1 MAEGGYEEGIL
12 EFDDIANIN
21 LGLEEAQNHGDEDK
35 QNIPALSLCGGGEEI
50 DKNNPLVDTPNELI
64 KAAQCEANNLKEE
77 SHICE
82 HNDIT
87 DLDIERINAEIN
99 IVKEAHKKLLEEK
112 NDLIE
117 SLQSGTFMV
126 QDVIE
131 EAAELERKRDE
142 LQNQVKATCAQLR
155 IETQDIQETKESTKE
170 DLTEQARLL
179 NIEVEKNKKLKR
191 KKEQMLQGLQS
202 EYSTNNCILTQ
213 LLKQK
218 ELNGKDPVIANVLDK
233 AVDICELQDEI
244 TQEALA
250 LKNTIEDDLE
260 ATRNQVKV
268 IESANSELTKT
279 VLTEEMEIQ
288 SMTARL
294 KEVQEK
300 KKEQTKKLEYLRSTF
315 DKIER
320 NKHNKD
326 LGTAAMVTESKEVE
340 AAMQESYAAH
350 EEILSI
356 LKQQQ
361 VEVLTDFDKQL
372 EAVKRTKPRQQQKSS
387 GKKVNK

>member
-12 EFDDIANIN
+12 EFDDITNIN
-21 LGLEEAQNHGDEDK
+21 LGLEETVNHGDEDK
-35 QNIPALSLCGGGEEI
+35 PNILALNLCFGGREI
-50 DKNNPLVDTPNELI
+50 DKNNSLADTPNAII
-64 KAAQCEANNLKEE
+64 KATQCEENNVKEE
-77 SHICE
+77 SHNCE
-82 HNDIT
+82 HDEIT

-112 NDLIE
+112 NVLIE

-155 IETQDIQETKESTKE
+155 IETQDIQEAKESTKE

-179 NIEVEKNKKLKR
+179 NIEVERNKKLKM
-191 KKEQMLQGLQS
+191 KKEQMMQGLQS
-202 EYSTNNCILTQ
+202 EYATKNCMVTQ
-213 LLKQK
+213 LLRQK
-218 ELNGKDPVIANVLDK
+218 ELNEKDPGIAQVLDK
-233 AVDICELQDEI
+233 AVNICELQDEI

-320 NKHNKD
+320 NKQNKD
-326 LGTAAMVTESKEVE
+326 LKNPNMLIESKEVE

-361 VEVLTDFDKQL
+361 IEVLTDFDKQL
-372 EAVKRTKPRQQQKSS
+372 EAVKRSKPRQQKKSS
-387 GKKVNK
+387 GKKVNQ

>member
-12 EFDDIANIN
+12 EFDDITNIN
-21 LGLEEAQNHGDEDK
+21 LGLEETVNHGEEDK
-35 QNIPALSLCGGGEEI
+35 PNIPALNLCCGGKEI
-50 DKNNPLVDTPNELI
+50 DKNNSLADTPNEEI
-64 KAAQCEANNLKEE
+64 KATQCEENNVKEE
-77 SHICE
+77 SHNCE
-82 HNDIT
+82 HDDIT

-112 NDLIE
+112 NVLIE

-142 LQNQVKATCAQLR
+142 LKNQVKATCAQLR
-155 IETQDIQETKESTKE
+155 IETQDIQEAKESTKE

-179 NIEVEKNKKLKR
+179 NIEVERNKKLKM
-191 KKEQMLQGLQS
+191 KKEQMMQGLQS
-202 EYSTNNCILTQ
+202 EYATKNCMVTQ
-213 LLKQK
+213 LLRQK
-218 ELNGKDPVIANVLDK
+218 ELNEKDPGLAQVLDK
-233 AVDICELQDEI
+233 AVNICELQDEI

-320 NKHNKD
+320 NKHDKD
-326 LGTAAMVTESKEVE
+326 LKNPNMLIESKEVE

-361 VEVLTDFDKQL
+361 IEVLTDFDKQL
-372 EAVKRTKPRQQQKSS
+372 EAVKRTKPRQQKKSS
-387 GKKVNK
+387 GKKVNQ